1 MEFLN
6 HILNV
11 SDLFLRGLSVFFTI
25 IVIVFVHEMGH
36 YLIGRWCGIQASVF
50 SIGFGPNLLN
60 YKDKRGTQWRLG
72 LFLLGGYV
80 KFVEDG
86 DRIMPSSKPY
96 LLVHGSFM
104 GAHAWKRAMT
114 VFAGPLFNGLFAI
127 VVLTFFFFFHGRLVV
142 EPVVG
147 YLEKDSPAIQAGLI
161 PGDRFVEMDG
171 KRIESFGDLIAYV
184 ALHGG
189 DPIEFKVER
198 MGQILKVVITPTVIK
213 RDDGFGNQIRSGM
226 IGVRA
231 PVKQD
236 NPEHLDQ
243 AYKKHIH
250 YNWLESIEESLKRTT
265 WIITQII
272 SFFSR
277 LIGGQEDHCQLSGPS
292 KTFKIAWKISE
303 AGFTSMLYF
312 TAFFS
317 VCIGLIN
324 LFPIPPLDGGH
335 LLFYIIEVIIGKP
348 VPVKIQEI
356 VFRTGFFIIILFMIF
371 ALFNDYFCWFS
382 Y

>member
-1 MEFLN
+1 MREDILEFLN
-6 HILNV
+6 HILNA
-11 SDLFLRGLSVFFTI
+11 SDLFLRGLNVFFAI
-25 IVIVFVHEMGH
+25 VVIVFVHEIGH
-36 YLIGRWCGIQASVF
+36 YLIGRWCGIKASVF
-50 SIGFGPNLLN
+50 SIGFGPKLLN

-86 DRIMPSSKPY
+86 DGIIPSSKSSS
-96 LLVHGSFM
+96 LIHGSFM
-104 GAHAWKRAMT
+104 GAHAWKRAVT

-127 VVLTFFFFFHGRLVV
+127 VVLTFFFFFYGRVVV

-147 YLEKDSPAIQAGLI
+147 YVEKDSPAIQAGLI

-171 KRIESFGDLIAYV
+171 KRIESFEDLIAYV
-184 ALHGG
+184 TLHGG
-189 DPIEFKVER
+189 DPIEFKIER
-198 MGQILKVVITPTVIK
+198 MGQVLKVVITPKVIK

-231 PVKQD
+231 PVERN
-236 NPEHLDQ
+236 NPERLDQ
-243 AYKKHIH
+243 AYKKHIY
-250 YNWLESIEESLKRTT
+250 YNWVESIEESLKCAT
-265 WIITQII
+265 WIITRTI

-277 LIGGQEDHCQLSGPS
+277 LIGGQGDHCQLNGPS

-317 VCIGLIN
+317 VCIGFIN
-324 LFPIPPLDGGH
+324 LFPLPPLDGGH
-335 LLFYIIEVIIGKP
+335 LLLYITEAMIGKP
-348 VPVKIQEI
+348 VPAKIQVI
-356 VFRTGFFIIILFMIF
+356 FFSRRIF
-371 ALFNDYFCWFS
+371 YYHHVYDFCAI
-382 Y
+382 